1 MYCYNLKNFSGVKRG
16 GILGKLFLEL
26 AKFATKGLKGNKKS
40 QVSLEVKL
48 IGIFCIFIITMIMLM
63 VTNLQKT
70 LCSIPLVNKADFCQ
84 QDYRPIPDEEIEK
97 IADAMKSMRDKAVAS
112 APGGMGEKFEKRKSK
127 HKDAEI
133 NDAEVYLRALMN
145 LDMAVLH
152 DAEVNEENIKKGV
165 YKDTNVEKLWKVVEA
180 MKKSDDYKD
189 IQEKAKKGKWIEKD
203 WMQYAQLRVYACY
216 MVGDNVAMD
225 DEKYLAIVKN
235 WFGQGR
241 QPCEELDK
249 LYGGKYINGEEAYET
264 KKLPNGKELKLID
277 HGDIGVIKQTR
288 KIYDYYE
295 FCEPKEPP
303 AQQGGGTTNGG
314 GPQIQVPTVGIPDLV
329 KPPVI
334 PPVGPQSILK
344 GLSAMGEGKVYAATK
359 DEIKVTENPCK
370 ENEVKKDKITER
382 EELAYLTKMEIVD
395 GFADYSLF
403 QKTEHGPVPKK
414 EKDYK
419 VKLEEI
425 IREIYEEVVGVPVGG
440 IGGLFNGW
448 LIPMEEGTYYL
459 SSGFGPR
466 PELGDFHWGI
476 DMAALGRK
484 GIPIYSAADG
494 VVEKAHPSSA
504 SPVGA
509 DGTYDRFAGGCEG
522 HIVILHSNGWRT
534 KYCHMNR
541 ENILVKTG
549 WKVKQGQVIAA
560 TGNGGGVAPHL
571 DFKMCPPS
579 EDYNACV
586 GGHKEIDPLIHPETK
601 LVVNKSQGNLKDD
614 LILTRQNEFNNLKAK
629 IAGLGNKSE
638 EEVSKLLISSSPLQP
653 VAGNGSGGGNNG
665 TAADT
670 GDYPTTNA
678 GPWENFELTGYFGED
693 SLMEGGFCPAVTCEA
708 IGFDF
713 SQAINYKGYRI
724 FATDRFKIPMW
735 SIVEIDVPNGLHIQG
750 IALDT
755 GGAIKGNKIDVLF
768 RNGKDANTFGR
779 RKDAKARILR
789 VGKGDNQY
797 PQKPSG
803 GAPTIPTS

>member
-1 MYCYNLKNFSGVKRG
+1 MKRG

-26 AKFATKGLKGNKKS
+26 AKFATKGLKGDKKS

-48 IGIFCIFIITMIMLM
+48 IGIFCIFIILMIMLM

-84 QDYRPIPDEEIEK
+84 EDYRPIPDEEIEK
-97 IADAMKSMRDKAVAS
+97 ITDAMKSIRDKAVAS

-203 WMQYAQLRVYACY
+203 WMQYAQLRVYTCY
-216 MVGDNVAMD
+216 LVGDNVAMD
-225 DEKYLAIVKN
+225 DDKYLAIVKN

-419 VKLEEI
+419 VKLEETI
-425 IREIYEEVVGVPVGG
+425 NEIYEEIVGVPVSGM
-440 IGGLFNGW
+440 GGLFNGW

-459 SSGFGPR
+459 SSPFGPR

-476 DMAALGRK
+476 DLGSLGQK
-484 GIPIYSAADG
+484 VVPFYAAADG
-494 VVEKAHPSSA
+494 VVEKAHASSA

-509 DGTYDRFAGGCEG
+509 DGSFDRFSVGCEG
-522 HIVILHSNGWRT
+522 SIVILHPNGWRT

-549 WKVKQGQVIAA
+549 WKVKQGQILGA

-571 DFKMCPPS
+571 DFKMCPP
-579 EDYNACV
+579 
-586 GGHKEIDPLIHPETK
+586 GGSWESCSGSAQIDPLAHPETK
-601 LVVNKSQGNLKDD
+601 LQVNKDRGNVKSDLVLKR
-614 LILTRQNEFNNLKAK
+614 IKEFNDLKSK
-629 IAGLGNKSE
+629 ISGLGNKTE
-638 EEVSKLLISSSPLQP
+638 EEVTKLLISSSPMQP
-653 VAGNGSGGGNNG
+653 VAGNGAGGGNNA
-665 TAADT
+665 TASDT
-670 GDYPTTNA
+670 GNYPTTNA
-678 GPWENFELTGYFGED
+678 SAWETYEVTGYYGFND
-693 SLMEGGFCPAVTCEA
+693 AMQGGFCPAVTCEA

-724 FATDRFKIPMW
+724 IATDPRKIPMW
-735 SIVEIDVPNGLHIQG
+735 SIVEINAASYNLHIQA

-755 GGAIKGNKIDVLF
+755 GGAIKGNKIDILW
-768 RNGKDANTFGR
+768 RNKKEAYDFGR
-779 RKDAKARILR
+779 RKDVQARVLR

-797 PQKPSG
+797 PQKPPQGSPVAAG
-803 GAPTIPTS
+803 T